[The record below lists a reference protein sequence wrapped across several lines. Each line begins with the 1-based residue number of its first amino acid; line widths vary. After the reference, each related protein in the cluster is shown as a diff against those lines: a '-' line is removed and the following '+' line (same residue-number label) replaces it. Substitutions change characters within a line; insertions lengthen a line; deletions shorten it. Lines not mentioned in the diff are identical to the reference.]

1 MTVRGSATAA
11 TEKRHSMQF
20 VKVNGAVAHFRDEG
34 PRDAQPIVFI
44 NSLGTDLRIW
54 DDLAR
59 PLTQRY
65 RVIRY
70 DKRGHGLSQLRT
82 GSASIADFATDLAAL
97 LDRLELKSPTIVG
110 LSIGGLIAQEL
121 FRLRPDL
128 VKSLVL
134 CDTAPRI
141 GTQESWS
148 ARLSAVEAGGIE
160 AIADGVM
167 ALWFSKDYHRTSPDA
182 VAGWRA
188 MVTRTPIEGYLM
200 ACRAIRDAD
209 LTEQAS
215 RISVSTLCVVGDE
228 DGSTPVSLVR
238 DLSTRIPGAKFEVIG
253 GAGHLPCIERPDA
266 LRELIE
272 SHVAEVLE

>member
-1 MTVRGSATAA
+1 V
-11 TEKRHSMQF
+11 QF
-20 VKVNGAVAHFRDEG
+20 VKVNGGVTHFLDDG
-34 PRDAQPIVFI
+34 PRAAPSIVFI
-44 NSLGTDLRIW
+44 NSLGTDFRIW
-54 DDLAR
+54 DDLAG
-59 PLTQRY
+59 PLTERY

-82 GSASIADFATDLAAL
+82 GSASIADFVTDLAAL
-97 LDRLELKSPTIVG
+97 LDRLELKPPTIVG

-121 FRLRPDL
+121 FRLRPEL

-134 CDTAPRI
+134 CDTAHRI
-141 GTQESWS
+141 GTQDSWN
-148 ARLSAVEAGGIE
+148 ARLRAVEAGGIE
-160 AIADGVM
+160 AIADGIM
-167 ALWFSKDYHRTSPDA
+167 GLWFSKDYHRTSPDA

-188 MVTRTPIEGYLM
+188 MVTRTPVEGYLV

-215 RISVSTLCVVGDE
+215 RIAVSTLCVVGDE
-228 DGSTPVSLVR
+228 DGSTPVPLVR

-253 GAGHLPCIERPDA
+253 GAGHLPCIEKPDA

-272 SHVAEVLE
+272 SHVAEVLG

>member
-1 MTVRGSATAA
+1 
-11 TEKRHSMQF
+11 MQF
-20 VKVNGAVAHFRDEG
+20 VKVNGGVTHILDEG
-34 PRDAQPIVFI
+34 PRDAPPLVFI
-44 NSLGTDLRIW
+44 NSLGTDFRIW
-54 DDLAR
+54 DDVVR

-65 RVIRY
+65 RVTRY

-82 GSASIADFATDLAAL
+82 GSASIADFAADLAAL
-97 LDRLELKSPTIVG
+97 LDRLELKPATIVG

-121 FRLRPDL
+121 LRLRPSL

-134 CDTAPRI
+134 CDTAHRI
-141 GTQESWS
+141 GTQDFWN
-148 ARLSAVEAGGIE
+148 ARLTAVEAGGIE

-188 MVTRTPIEGYLM
+188 MVTRTPAEGYLM

-215 RISVSTLCVVGDE
+215 RIAVSTVCIVGDE
-228 DGSTPVSLVR
+228 DGSTPVALVR
-238 DLSTRIPGAKFEVIG
+238 ELSTLIPGAKFEVIG
-253 GAGHLPCIERPDA
+253 GAGHLPCIEKPEA
-266 LRELIE
+266 LRKLIE
-272 SHVAEVLE
+272 SHVAEVLK